1 MLSRCAQIG
10 VDQKRTFAE
19 LRKGY
24 GKVGGNVAAPFAG
37 AWTDDRQHPLSDPGL
52 GPANQQLGAQRPQLL
67 GAGVKRLVSYDEF
80 ATGGLGAREQMGE
93 NVLLR
98 DRPTQVVRC
107 NQN

>member
-1 MLSRCAQIG
+1 MLSRRAQVG

-19 LRKGY
+19 LRKSY
-24 GKVGGNVAAPFAG
+24 GKVGGHVAAPFAG

-80 ATGGLGAREQMGE
+80 ATDALVAR
-93 NVLLR
+93 
-98 DRPTQVVRC
+98 
-107 NQN
+107 